1 MPCGFSNVAK
11 AFRLL
16 MGCLLSHLPFVFT
29 YLGNLLVRVRN
40 TEEHLGRLSQ
50 IFTIL
55 ATNNL
60 LFQITA
66 EGGESR

>member
-1 MPCGFSNVAK
+1 
-11 AFRLL
+11 